1 MSKPDSAQRAQPAKP
16 ASRPLAARQSL
27 WLYGSALVVF
37 APLVPHQPQ
46 WLSALTALAL
56 LWRGVLLWR
65 GAALPSRWLLV
76 FAVFAGTAGIAL
88 HFHTLFGRNPGVAL
102 LVLLFALKLLEMRS
116 VRDGFAVV
124 LLGYFLSL
132 TQFFFTQSIVNAVLT
147 LAGVT
152 LTTAALVI
160 LNHRRQPPARAL
172 RLASL
177 MLLQAVPF
185 MLLLFVLFPRVQGP
199 LWGLPIDA
207 FSGLTGLSDS
217 MAPGSISQ
225 LSLSDAIAFRAKFS
239 GEFAAKP
246 PPQASLYWRGP
257 VLSQFD
263 GRTWK
268 IGRNTIGNS
277 LPYPLR
283 GSPVEYAVTLEPH
296 YKPWLFAL
304 ELPATIP
311 AEGFIASD
319 YQLLSKTPV
328 RARLRYE
335 MRSSPGIVAGVDE
348 TPAILREALQLPP
361 LSNPRARALAEAW
374 RAELGADD
382 NAIMQ
387 RMLDYY
393 RRQIFIY
400 TLSPPLLGEH
410 SVDEFLFDSKRGF
423 CEHFSAGF
431 VFMMRAAGIPS
442 RVVTGYQG
450 GELNPVDGTL
460 VVRQSDAHAWAEI
473 WLRGRGWLRVDPT
486 AAIAPTR
493 IEMNLAVALPA
504 GEARPLLA
512 RPAFVWL
519 LQMRY
524 RWDALANVWNQ
535 WVLGYNPQRQRD
547 LLASLG
553 MRSPDWQQM
562 TAVLTGLCGV
572 LLLGFTAWALR
583 QRQRLDPA
591 LAAWNRLSKMLARR
605 GLARRPWEGPYDYA
619 ERISAALPAERSPLA
634 AEVHALADIYARL
647 RYAEA
652 SPVLA
657 VQLLQELKARI
668 SRLNRLG
675 GINP

>member
-1 MSKPDSAQRAQPAKP
+1 MSQAEPARHARLANPAKS
-16 ASRPLAARQSL
+16 AARPLVARQSL

-37 APLVPHQPQ
+37 APLAPHQPG
-46 WLSALTALAL
+46 WLSALAALVMV
-56 LWRGVLLWR
+56 WRGGLLWR

-76 FAVFAGTAGIAL
+76 FAVFAGTTGIAL

-116 VRDGFAVV
+116 ARDGFAVV

-132 TQFFFTQSIVNAVLT
+132 TQFFFTQSIGNAVVT
-147 LAGVT
+147 LAGVM
-152 LTTAALVI
+152 LTTAALVM
-160 LNHRRQPPARAL
+160 LSHPRQPPARAL
-172 RLASL
+172 RLSSL

-217 MAPGSISQ
+217 MAPGSISE

-239 GEFAAKP
+239 GEFSDKA

-268 IGRNTIGNS
+268 IGRNFIGNS
-277 LPYPLR
+277 LPYALR
-283 GSPVEYAVTLEPH
+283 GTPVEYAVTLEPH

-311 AEGFIASD
+311 AEGMLASD
-319 YQLLSKTPV
+319 YQLLSKTQV

-335 MRSSPGIVAGVDE
+335 MRSYPDIVAGINE
-348 TPAILREALQLPP
+348 SPAILRESLQLPP
-361 LSNPRARALAEAW
+361 LSNPRARALAESW

-382 NAIMQ
+382 FAIML

-473 WLRGRGWLRVDPT
+473 WLKGRGWLRVDPT
-486 AAIAPTR
+486 ARSRRASREIWRWRCRRARRVRCWRVRHSSGCSRCAI
-493 IEMNLAVALPA
+493 
-504 GEARPLLA
+504 
-512 RPAFVWL
+512 
-519 LQMRY
+519 
-524 RWDALANVWNQ
+524 D
-535 WVLGYNPQRQRD
+535 
-547 LLASLG
+547 G
-553 MRSPDWQQM
+553 MRWRMSGTSGCSATIRNASAICWPVW
-562 TAVLTGLCGV
+562 ACVRRTG
-572 LLLGFTAWALR
+572 
-583 QRQRLDPA
+583 
-591 LAAWNRLSKMLARR
+591 
-605 GLARRPWEGPYDYA
+605 
-619 ERISAALPAERSPLA
+619 
-634 AEVHALADIYARL
+634 
-647 RYAEA
+647 
-652 SPVLA
+652 
-657 VQLLQELKARI
+657 
-668 SRLNRLG
+668 SR
-675 GINP
+675 

>member
-1 MSKPDSAQRAQPAKP
+1 MSKPEPDRHANSAKP
-16 ASRPLAARQSL
+16 AARPLTAKQSL

-37 APLVPHQPQ
+37 APLVPYQPE
-46 WLSALTALAL
+46 WLSAVAVLAL
-56 LWRGVLLWR
+56 IWRGILLWR
-65 GAALPSRWLLV
+65 GAGMPSRWLLIL
-76 FAVFAGTAGIAL
+76 AMLAGMAGIAW

-102 LVLLFALKLLEMRS
+102 LLLLFALKLLEMRS
-116 VRDGFAVV
+116 ARDGFAVV

-147 LAGVT
+147 LTGVT

-160 LNHRRQPPARAL
+160 LHHQRQPPARAL
-172 RLASL
+172 RLAGL
-177 MLLQAVPF
+177 MLMQAVPF

-207 FSGLTGLSDS
+207 FSGITGLSDS
-217 MAPGSISQ
+217 MAPGSISE
-225 LSLSDAIAFRAKFS
+225 LSLSDAIAFRVKFS

-268 IGRNTIGNS
+268 IGRNTISRS
-277 LPYPLR
+277 LPYTLS
-283 GSPVEYAVTLEPH
+283 GTPVEYAVTLEPH
-296 YKPWLFAL
+296 YKSWLFAL
-304 ELPATIP
+304 ELPATVP
-311 AEGFIASD
+311 PEGIMASD
-319 YQLLSKTPV
+319 YQLFSKTPV
-328 RARLRYE
+328 RTRLRYE
-335 MRSSPGIVAGVDE
+335 MRSYPAIVAGVDE
-348 TPAILREALQLPP
+348 TPATLREALQLPP
-361 LSNPRARALAEAW
+361 RSNPRARALAEAW
-374 RAELGADD
+374 RAELGSNDF
-382 NAIMQ
+382 AIVQ

-400 TLSPPLLGEH
+400 TLSPPLLGED

-431 VFMMRAAGIPS
+431 AFMMRAAGIPA

-460 VVRQSDAHAWAEI
+460 VVRQSDAHAWAEV

-512 RPAFVWL
+512 RPEFLWL
-519 LQMRY
+519 HQMRY

-553 MRSPDWQQM
+553 MREPDWRKM

-572 LLLGFTAWALR
+572 LLLGFTAWALS

-591 LAAWNRLSKMLARR
+591 LAAWNRLSRMLAHR
-605 GLARRPWEGPYDYA
+605 GLARRAWEGPHDYA
-619 ERISAALPAERSPLA
+619 ERVAAALSAEPAPLA
-634 AEVHALADIYARL
+634 AEVQSIAGIYARL

-652 SPVLA
+652 SPA
-657 VQLLQELKARI
+657 HAARLLRELQARI
-668 SRLNRLG
+668 ARFKRLG
-675 GINP
+675 RLK

>member
-1 MSKPDSAQRAQPAKP
+1 M
-16 ASRPLAARQSL
+16 
-27 WLYGSALVVF
+27 WLYGSALLVF
-37 APLVPHQPQ
+37 APLAPYQPE

-56 LWRGVLLWR
+56 IWRGVLLWR
-65 GAALPSRWLLV
+65 GAALPSRWLLILV
-76 FAVFAGTAGIAL
+76 MLAGMAGIIL

-132 TQFFFTQSIVNAVLT
+132 SQFFFTQSIVYALLT

-160 LNHRRQPPARAL
+160 LHHSRQPPTRAL
-172 RLASL
+172 RLAGL

-207 FSGLTGLSDS
+207 FSGQTGLSDS

-225 LSLSDAIAFRAKFS
+225 LSQSDAIAFRVKFS
-239 GEFAAKP
+239 GEFDAKP

-257 VLSQFD
+257 VLNQFD

-268 IGRNTIGNS
+268 IGQQYLSNG
-277 LPYPLR
+277 LPYALS
-283 GSPVEYAVTLEPH
+283 GTPVEYTVTLEPH
-296 YKPWLFAL
+296 YKSWLFAL
-304 ELPATIP
+304 ELPTTIP
-311 AEGFIASD
+311 TDAILVSD

-335 MRSSPGIVAGVDE
+335 MRSHPGIVAGADE
-348 TPAILREALQLPP
+348 SPTILRAALQLPP
-361 LSNPRARALAEAW
+361 DYNPRARALAAAW
-374 RAELGADD
+374 RAELGVDD
-382 NAIMQ
+382 VAIMQ

-393 RRQIFIY
+393 RRQVFIY
-400 TLSPPLLGEH
+400 TLSPPLLGED
-410 SVDEFLFDSKRGF
+410 SIDEFLFDSKRGF

-431 VFMMRAAGIPS
+431 VFMMRAAGIPA

-473 WLRGRGWLRVDPT
+473 WLKGRGWLRVDPT

-512 RPAFVWL
+512 RPEFVWL
-519 LQMRY
+519 HQLRY
-524 RWDALANVWNQ
+524 RWDALTNVWNQ

-547 LLASLG
+547 LLSRLG
-553 MRSPDWQQM
+553 MHSPDWQQM
-562 TAVLTGLCGV
+562 TTLLAVMCGA
-572 LLLGFTAWALR
+572 LLLGFTAWTLR

-591 LAAWNRLSKMLARR
+591 LAAWNRLSTMLARQS
-605 GLARRPWEGPYDYA
+605 LARRPWEGPYDYA
-619 ERISAALPAERSPLA
+619 ERVAAAWPADGSAFV
-634 AEVHALADIYARL
+634 AEVQAIAGIYARL
-647 RYAEA
+647 RYAESTSA
-652 SPVLA
+652 QVA
-657 VQLLQELKARI
+657 QLLQELKSRI
-668 SRLNRLG
+668 SQLG
-675 GINP
+675 GLKP